1 MIKSFETPLK
11 NEDSQLDL
19 FNDKNAVN
27 LCSSD
32 DDEYVRQSGKD
43 STVL

>member
-1 MIKSFETPLK
+1 MIKSFETPQK

-27 LCSSD
+27 LSS
-32 DDEYVRQSGKD
+32 DDEYVRQSG
-43 STVL
+43 